1 MPVSTDRLI
10 QLSLRDSPPDEIDW
24 VARPDQGVDSASTPI
39 TCGSERATQLELP
52 RSRVK
57 LSVGQN
63 LDAFATAASV
73 WARLHYEHAAYVEN
87 SLTIRDIT
95 FRSETEGTLSL
106 NFDYTQQDG
115 CSDICRDGQGHVDFQ
130 FQINNDQVT
139 LTWSLPER
147 PSTADEL

>member
-1 MPVSTDRLI
+1 MSVSTDRLI
-10 QLSLRDSPPDEIDW
+10 QLLLRDSPPDEFGI
-24 VARPDQGVDSASTPI
+24 AK
-39 TCGSERATQLELP
+39 C
-52 RSRVK
+52 
-57 LSVGQN
+57 VGRN
-63 LDAFATAASV
+63 LDEFATAASL

-87 SLTIRDIT
+87 SLTIRDIS

-115 CSDICRDGQGHVDFQ
+115 CSDICRDGKGHVDFQ
-130 FQINNDQVT
+130 FRIDNGQVD